1 VTERL
6 ESSYTDTFGNHHQ
19 VPDSTLDRL
28 RALLGEESPNAPLV
42 VRPDEALPGGGEILL
57 ESGERIEAGEPTRR
71 LPFGY
76 HRLHTDGAERRLIVS
91 PGWCHPPDRRRW
103 GWSTQLYATRSRR
116 SWGMGDLGDL
126 AYLARRSRRMGAEVV
141 LVNPLQAVSPTHPQ
155 QPSPY
160 YPASRRFLN
169 PIYLRVEDVPGA
181 DTAAEAVAAAA
192 RSGKALNATDLID
205 RDEVWRLKR
214 DALED
219 IWSRVRPGAEFE
231 EWRNR
236 QGKALADFAAWSVL
250 AERHGGDWRTWP
262 ADYAHPDSP
271 AVTRLVEEDGGR
283 LRFHQWLQWLTRR
296 QFETAAAETTLVQ
309 DLPIGFDPGGAD
321 AWAWQDL
328 LALDVSIGAPPD
340 EFNTQG
346 QKWGLPPFVPD
357 RLSGAGYEPFI
368 QTIRAS
374 ITDGGGLRIDHILGL
389 FRQFWIPED
398 ASPAEGAYVRFPAR
412 ELLDI
417 VALES
422 VRSGAIVIGEDL
434 GTVPPGVR
442 EELAERRILS
452 YRLLW
457 FEETEPARWPEL
469 SMAAVTTHDLPTVA
483 GLWTGADLA
492 EQKAL
497 DMHPNEES
505 TLRMRQRVA
514 RLAGLDESAGPSE
527 AVESLHRRLAEAPSQ
542 LVCATLDDADRAA
555 RRPNLPGAD
564 AVRPNWRIPLSRPL
578 EELLAAP
585 LTLAVARTFDDG
597 ERDDQA

>member
-1 VTERL
+1 MTGRV

-19 VPDSTLDRL
+19 VPDSTL
-28 RALLGEESPNAPLV
+28 ALLGSILGEEGPTDPLV
-42 VRPDEALPGGGEILL
+42 LRPDEELAESGEILL
-57 ESGERIEAGEPTRR
+57 ESGERIETGETGGP
-71 LPFGY
+71 LPLGY
-76 HRLHTDGAERRLIVS
+76 HRLRTAGGERRLIVS

-103 GWSTQLYATRSRR
+103 GWSTQLYATRSRQ

-126 AYLARRSRRMGAEVV
+126 AYLARHSRQMGAEVV
-141 LVNPLQAVSPTHPQ
+141 LVSPLQAVSPSHPQ

-169 PIYLRVEDVPGA
+169 PIYLRVEEVPGA
-181 DTAAEAVAAAA
+181 EAAAVEVAAASRA
-192 RSGKALNATDLID
+192 GQALNRSELID
-205 RDEVWRLKR
+205 RDQVWRLKR
-214 DALED
+214 EALES
-219 IWSRVRPGAEFE
+219 IWSRGGPGAEFE
-231 EWRNR
+231 EWRSR
-236 QGKALADFAAWSVL
+236 QGAALAEFAAWSVL
-250 AERHGGDWRTWP
+250 AEDHGGDWRKWP
-262 ADYAHPDSP
+262 AEYAHPDSP
-271 AVTRLVEEDGGR
+271 AVTRLVGEDGDR

-296 QFETAAAETTLVQ
+296 QFEKAAAQTTLVQ

-346 QKWGLPPFVPD
+346 QKWGLPPFVPG
-357 RLSGAGYEPFI
+357 RLAGAGYEPFI

-374 ITDGGGLRIDHILGL
+374 LTEGGGLRIDHVLGL

-398 ASPAEGAYVRFPAR
+398 SPPADGAYVRFPAR

-422 VRSGAIVIGEDL
+422 VRAGAIVIGEDL

-442 EELAERRILS
+442 EELADRRLLP

-457 FEETEPARWPEL
+457 FEESEPSTWPEL

-497 DMHPNEES
+497 EMHPNEES
-505 TLRMRQRVA
+505 MLRMRRRVSG
-514 RLAGLDESAGPSE
+514 LAGLDDSAGPAT
-527 AVESLHRRLAEAPSQ
+527 AVAAVHRRLAEAPSR
-542 LVCATLDDADRAA
+542 LVCATLDDADLAE

-564 AVRPNWRIPLSRPL
+564 AVRPNWQIPLSRPL

-585 LTLAVARTFDDG
+585 LTLELARTLDHGDHD
-597 ERDDQA
+597 E